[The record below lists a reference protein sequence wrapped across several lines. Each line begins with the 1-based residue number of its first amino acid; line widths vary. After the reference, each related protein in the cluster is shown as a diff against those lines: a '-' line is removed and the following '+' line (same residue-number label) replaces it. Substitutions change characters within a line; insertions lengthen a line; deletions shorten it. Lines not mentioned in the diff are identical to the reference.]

1 MKRISILLVALA
13 TLSIQSCQNDLNLPS
28 PASRSYD
35 QDAEVLNKFVD
46 INKTT
51 YEYYIN
57 PNKRTTALSYITNAD
72 AEELAAVNS
81 LNLDMFE
88 QSVNRVSK
96 LSGQFASSH
105 GVDYVVM
112 ITSNEIYVS
121 RTKSDSPIVLE
132 RSYEAEATRSYYPRT
147 VPLKVTND
155 KDKYTVY
162 GNGDIETSIELAPQ
176 TYKNAGWAF
185 FVSCE
190 MRENGN
196 KETVN
201 VLFCGVGY
209 RMIAPRFVWHAD
221 QPDTEWN
228 FEVASS
234 CDSSDPN
241 IAKFNISYQ

>member
-1 MKRISILLVALA
+1 MRRVHILLMTLVA
-13 TLSIQSCQNDLNLPS
+13 LSIQSCQNDLNMPT

-51 YEYYIN
+51 HEYYIN
-57 PNKRTTALSYITNAD
+57 PNKHTTALSYITNAD
-72 AEELAAVNS
+72 AEELAVVNS
-81 LNLDMFE
+81 LNLDIFE
-88 QSVNRVSK
+88 QSINRVSK

-121 RTKSDSPIVLE
+121 RTKNDSPIVLE
-132 RSYEAEATRSYYPRT
+132 RSYETEATRSYYPKT
-147 VPLKVTND
+147 VSLKVTD
-155 KDKYTVY
+155 DQKKYTVY

-190 MRENGN
+190 MKENGN
-196 KETVN
+196 KEMVN
-201 VLFCGVGY
+201 VLFCDVGY
-209 RMIAPRFVWHAD
+209 RMIAPRFVWHAG
-221 QPDTEWN
+221 QSDTEWN

-234 CDSSDPN
+234 CDSSNPN
-241 IAKFNISYQ
+241 IAKFNISHQ

>member
-1 MKRISILLVALA
+1 MKRISILLIALA
-13 TLSIQSCQNDLNLPS
+13 TLSIQSCQDDLNLPS

-51 YEYYIN
+51 HEYYIN

-132 RSYEAEATRSYYPRT
+132 RSYETEATRIYYPRT

-155 KDKYTVY
+155 KDK
-162 GNGDIETSIELAPQ
+162 
-176 TYKNAGWAF
+176 
-185 FVSCE
+185 
-190 MRENGN
+190 
-196 KETVN
+196 
-201 VLFCGVGY
+201 
-209 RMIAPRFVWHAD
+209 
-221 QPDTEWN
+221 
-228 FEVASS
+228 
-234 CDSSDPN
+234 
-241 IAKFNISYQ
+241 